1 MLTSVARS
9 SRAAMAIG
17 NSLLESLSRV
27 RFSLGPLLLRCEIL
41 SLAQVR
47 FAFSLVVTDLK
58 TQLRPFGMALSNRQ
72 KKITSRQKP
81 INGQEPIK
89 SQNRFFK
96 EPEHKKYD
104 CNSSSYILHEHIKPV
119 RVRFACAQNQLR
131 FRVYRRIC

>member
-1 MLTSVARS
+1 MKNQTKNDKGGRAKKCWEWGASTMLTSVARS

-27 RFSLGPLLLRCEIL
+27 RFSLGPLLLWCEIL

-72 KKITSRQKP
+72 KKYNFSSKAHQWSRAHQKS
-81 INGQEPIK
+81 E
-89 SQNRFFK
+89 SFF
-96 EPEHKKYD
+96 
-104 CNSSSYILHEHIKPV
+104 
-119 RVRFACAQNQLR
+119 
-131 FRVYRRIC
+131 